1 MIPKTTRTF
10 LTGFLAALMLS
21 AVLAGSAGAAPAWR
35 FNGEELKAPE
45 TIVGAA
51 EKSGMT
57 IPGMTTTCENFL
69 YKITISNKSGT
80 GEGSISEL
88 PLYNCTTN
96 TKCTVTSIAAESLP
110 WAANLTTIST
120 KNYIIIKG
128 IKVSILYGGKLCA
141 INGVTAEVTGT
152 AGGWIDNATESA
164 TFSPTTFSTT
174 KTELRMLENT
184 VEWNGFFPTEAF
196 EWHREQ
202 ALSVS

>member
-1 MIPKTTRTF
+1 MKRKATRTF
-10 LTGFLAALMLS
+10 LWGLLAALMLS
-21 AVLAGSAGAAPAWR
+21 AVFAGAASAAPAWR
-35 FNGEELKAPE
+35 FNGTELTGSE

-69 YKITISNKSGT
+69 YTIVVSNKSGT
-80 GEGSISEL
+80 GEGSITEL

-96 TKCTVTSIAAESLP
+96 TKCTVQAIAAEKLP
-110 WAANLTTIST
+110 WVANLSTIST
-120 KNYIIIKG
+120 KNYIVIKG

-141 INGVTAEVTGT
+141 INGVTAEVTGS
-152 AGGWIDNATESA
+152 AGGWLDNTTESA